1 MYLDEVIRDI
11 VVKNAQVVKKN
22 EIKEDTIVSS
32 VMFQLAQRS
41 MVGQNKYGTTL
52 DENDSDDFLEHLKQE
67 LLDAVLYIE
76 KLKRIR
82 DLKKQ

>member
-1 MYLDEVIRDI
+1 MFLDEAIKDI
-11 VVKNAQVVKKN
+11 VVNSPQVVKN
-22 EIKEDTIVSS
+22 NVIKEDTIVSS
-32 VMFQLAQRS
+32 IMFQLAQRS

-52 DENDSDDFLEHLKQE
+52 DENESDDFLEHLKQE

-76 KLKRIR
+76 KLKRIK

>member
-1 MYLDEVIRDI
+1 MHLDEVIKEI
-11 VVKNAQVVKKN
+11 LVN
-22 EIKEDTIVSS
+22 EAKVLKPREVIEDTIVSS

-41 MVGQNKYGTTL
+41 MVGQKKYGTTL
-52 DENDSDDFLEHLKQE
+52 DENNQDDFLEHLKQE

-82 DLKKQ
+82 DAR